1 MEGVDGY
8 RIVGIGVGGA
18 SRTGG
23 IVDGEELDGVH
34 TCFGCEVNGFSERA
48 EVAYAPVGVAA
59 QREERCD
66 KTCRTHGTA
75 GEMEVAILHV
85 AVGID
90 GAVGEIC
97 PAVFAL
103 LPEVGIACVCA
114 EEVFVAKR
122 SGGGAYGRGGERST
136 PASLSAVGEGKSPLG
151 IPAPECL
158 AAPRYEKVLAST

>member
-1 MEGVDGY
+1 M
-8 RIVGIGVGGA
+8 
-18 SRTGG
+18 
-23 IVDGEELDGVH
+23 H
-34 TCFGCEVNGFSERA
+34 TCFGCEVNGFSERT
-48 EVAYAPVGVAA
+48 EVTYAPVGVAT

-66 KTCRTHGTA
+66 KARCTHGAA
-75 GEMEVAILHV
+75 GEMEVAILHI

-90 GAVGEIC
+90 GAVGEAC

-122 SGGGAYGRGGERST
+122 SGGGAYDGGGERST
-136 PASLSAVGEGKSPLG
+136 PASLSAVGEGKSLLR

-158 AAPRYEKVLAST
+158 VAPRHEKSLTSA

>member
-18 SRTGG
+18 SCAGG

-48 EVAYAPVGVAA
+48 EVAYTPVGVAT

-66 KTCRTHGTA
+66 KACRTHGAA
-75 GEMEVAILHV
+75 GEMEVAILHM

-122 SGGGAYGRGGERST
+122 SGGGAYGRGGGRSA
-136 PASLSAVGEGKSPLG
+136 PASLSAVGEGKSPFR
-151 IPAPECL
+151 IPTPECL
-158 AAPRYEKVLAST
+158 AAPRHEKALTPT

>member
-1 MEGVDGY
+1 M
-8 RIVGIGVGGA
+8 
-18 SRTGG
+18 
-23 IVDGEELDGVH
+23 H

-48 EVAYAPVGVAA
+48 EVAYTPVGVAA

-66 KTCRTHGTA
+66 KACRTHRAA
-75 GEMEVAILHV
+75 GEMEVAILHI

-90 GAVGEIC
+90 GAVGEIY
-97 PAVFAL
+97 PAVFTL

-122 SGGGAYGRGGERST
+122 SGGGAYGRGGERSA
-136 PASLSAVGEGKSPLG
+136 PASLSAVGEGKSLLR

-158 AAPRYEKVLAST
+158 VAPRHE

>member
-1 MEGVDGY
+1 M
-8 RIVGIGVGGA
+8 
-18 SRTGG
+18 
-23 IVDGEELDGVH
+23 H

-48 EVAYAPVGVAA
+48 EVAYTPVGVAT

-66 KTCRTHGTA
+66 KACRTHRAA
-75 GEMEVAILHV
+75 GKMEVAILHI

-90 GAVGEIC
+90 GAVGEAC

-103 LPEVGIACVCA
+103 LPEIGIACVRA

-122 SGGGAYGRGGERST
+122 SGGRAYGGGGERSA
-136 PASLSAVGEGKSPLG
+136 PASLSAVGEGESLLR

-158 AAPRYEKVLAST
+158 AAPRHEKSLASA